1 MSRETDIKLL
11 MDNWEEKHKNNGYK
25 RKYKRMPLPTMD
37 ISVLSEM
44 V

>member
-25 RKYKRMPLPTMD
+25 R
-37 ISVLSEM
+37 LSEM

>member
-11 MDNWEEKHKNNGYK
+11 MDNWEEKHKK
-25 RKYKRMPLPTMD
+25 IMD

>member
-11 MDNWEEKHKNNGYK
+11 MDDWEEKHKI
-25 RKYKRMPLPTMD
+25 TD

>member
-11 MDNWEEKHKNNGYK
+11 MDNWKKNIK
-25 RKYKRMPLPTMD
+25 ITD

>member
-11 MDNWEEKHKNNGYK
+11 MDNWEKNIK
-25 RKYKRMPLPTMD
+25 IMD